1 MGTHFNKMLFFAIS
15 LLNYTTCNAL
25 VESAYGTYGVG
36 RFPYLEGNLNQDE
49 VFPYTQTGDIM
60 PEMYFGKRSA
70 IPLSDWN
77 SLLGSEFQAL
87 LKWNLKHPFQ
97 QRNHRQHD

>member
-1 MGTHFNKMLFFAIS
+1 M
-15 LLNYTTCNAL
+15 
-25 VESAYGTYGVG
+25 G
-36 RFPYLEGNLNQDE
+36 RFPYLDGNLNQGE

-77 SLLGSEFQAL
+77 FLLGSEFQAL
-87 LKWNLKHPFQ
+87 LK
-97 QRNHRQHD
+97 